1 MTDLE
6 RFIIKSLV
14 GLVRCTNPLTPTV
27 ADIIVEGEKLLKELK
42 DSEVENDNRTV

>member
-14 GLVRCTNPLTPTV
+14 GLARCTKPLTPTI
-27 ADIIVEGEKLLKELK
+27 ADIIVEGEKLLKKE
-42 DSEVENDNRTV
+42 SEEEK